1 MIFMI
6 YLMIFNNKYLFN
18 DIILSLNILSYL
30 MQNQLCSDKKKN
42 NNWDSEKLTDVSKV
56 TWLVVGGV
64 QIQVPLV
71 RKDMHSFTPLSGV
84 PSKE

>member
-30 MQNQLCSDKKKN
+30 MQNQLCSDKKKKQQLRFREV
-42 NNWDSEKLTDVSKV
+42 NWCV
-56 TWLVVGGV
+56 
-64 QIQVPLV
+64 
-71 RKDMHSFTPLSGV
+71 
-84 PSKE
+84 